1 MTLLDGMAAWLYLLE
16 ADDPAI
22 AAVMGMLA
30 DCGAPAGSRPITNCK
45 VAAR

>member
-1 MTLLDGMAAWLYLLE
+1 MTLLDGMAAWLDLFE

-22 AAVMGMLA
+22 AAETGMLA
-30 DCGAPAGSRPITNCK
+30 DCGAPAGSRPITKRK